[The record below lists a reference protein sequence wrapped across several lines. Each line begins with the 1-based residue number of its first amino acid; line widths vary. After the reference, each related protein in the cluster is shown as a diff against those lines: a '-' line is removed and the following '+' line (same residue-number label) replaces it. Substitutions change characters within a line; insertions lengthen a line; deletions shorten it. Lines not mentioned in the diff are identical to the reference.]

1 MYVCN
6 IYYVYNIKKYF
17 SINLLSTDK
26 INLSASHYKQT
37 KKMFLVNKKKKSK
50 WNSIFFCLDIINV
63 YVMLLI

>member
-1 MYVCN
+1 MCVCN

-37 KKMFLVNKKKKSK
+37 KKLFLVNKEKKKKKRKVSG
-50 WNSIFFCLDIINV
+50 IPFFSVFL
-63 YVMLLI
+63 